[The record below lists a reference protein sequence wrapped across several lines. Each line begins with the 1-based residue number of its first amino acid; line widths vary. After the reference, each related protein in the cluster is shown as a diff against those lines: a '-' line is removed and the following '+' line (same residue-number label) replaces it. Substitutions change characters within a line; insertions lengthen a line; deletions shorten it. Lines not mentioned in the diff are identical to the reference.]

1 MMFCSFHCTCHNSF
15 VIFNSCLFFL
25 MLLQM
30 EVFLFLDCSLP
41 CVYRNTVNF
50 CKLILYPTAFLN
62 SSLTLNSLFCGFLK
76 LFSIYHLQR
85 EKVLL
90 LSNLDTFYLFFTSN
104 FPGQNL
110 QYIVEQKWR
119 RDILV
124 LFLLLV
130 VKFSVF
136 LH

>member
-1 MMFCSFHCTCHNSF
+1 MMFYSFHCTCHNSF

-76 LFSIYHLQR
+76 LFFIYHLQR

-90 LSNLDTFYLFFTSN
+90 LSNLDTFYLFFISN
-104 FPGQNL
+104 FRGQNL

-119 RDILV
+119 KDVLV

>member
-1 MMFCSFHCTCHNSF
+1 MSYNSF

-30 EVFLFLDCSLP
+30 EVFFFLDCSLP

-76 LFSIYHLQR
+76 LFSVYHLQR

-90 LSNLDTFYLFFTSN
+90 LSNMDTFYLFFISN
-104 FPGQNL
+104 FSG
-110 QYIVEQKWR
+110 
-119 RDILV
+119 
-124 LFLLLV
+124 
-130 VKFSVF
+130 
-136 LH
+136 